1 MYEKFYIQDSKV
13 ICKDMYEKSYI
24 QDSKQIYKDS

>member
-24 QDSKQIYKDS
+24 QDSKDV